1 VHGQYDWGNL
11 RFGAQLTNGQ
21 LSLDDV
27 RGADASN
34 GFVYVVGQDSGR
46 AAQQVIN
53 LSTGTVGSVDYFW
66 SIHQGQN
73 NGNGLSGGL
82 IQEVVR
88 QNNGSMLYLGDSN
101 SFEGGSVSTIWWN
114 QQSPIAPGPVGT
126 TGSLLTASRDGIIAG
141 GNGAVSA
148 VGFTN
153 GILQELPA
161 SPGTAIGDTTSNGSY
176 LVGNS
181 GAWRLTD
188 RETLNYERLSTN
200 HWTLPGDALSF
211 DGTFQGVLDVGDD
224 TFFAGSYVDAV
235 FNLRVGLWDETGQ
248 FLGSTLGGSSFA
260 DLGYFENELI
270 LGVNGPGG
278 LGTLY
283 RLSDM
288 SDPFSLSSLYGSNV
302 SLVQDSFYNGS
313 FGFIAF
319 GSSGTFVTRY
329 ELNSIPEPSSFVLI
343 ATLVAIFCRRRRI
356 PVRVPVR

>member
-1 VHGQYDWGNL
+1 
-11 RFGAQLTNGQ
+11 
-21 LSLDDV
+21 
-27 RGADASN
+27 
-34 GFVYVVGQDSGR
+34 
-46 AAQQVIN
+46 
-53 LSTGTVGSVDYFW
+53 
-66 SIHQGQN
+66 
-73 NGNGLSGGL
+73 
-82 IQEVVR
+82 
-88 QNNGSMLYLGDSN
+88 
-101 SFEGGSVSTIWWN
+101 
-114 QQSPIAPGPVGT
+114 
-126 TGSLLTASRDGIIAG
+126 
-141 GNGAVSA
+141 
-148 VGFTN
+148 
-153 GILQELPA
+153 
-161 SPGTAIGDTTSNGSY
+161 
-176 LVGNS
+176 
-181 GAWRLTD
+181 
-188 RETLNYERLSTN
+188 
-200 HWTLPGDALSF
+200 LSF

-235 FNLRVGLWDETGQ
+235 FNVRVGLWDETGQ